1 MPRRAYARVLRAASA
16 AASGKRIRYPSA
28 RAQRDPARQATR
40 CTVEKDFSLF
50 PFLLPHPRRG
60 LARGLV
66 TEGALFPATSLAW
79 KKYMSFGFSIDSQR
93 SGVFGRELAVH
104 SRTKR
109 RQLTPVRRGADGS
122 GLVLSCECD
131 TELVLQ

>member
-28 RAQRDPARQATR
+28 RAARPCPASDAMHRR
-40 CTVEKDFSLF
+40 ERF
-50 PFLLPHPRRG
+50 PPSPLPPPPHPAG
-60 LARGLV
+60 V
-66 TEGALFPATSLAW
+66 SSPAVSQRKVRFSRNITCLEKIYILW
-79 KKYMSFGFSIDSQR
+79 FSIDSQR